1 MAKYKVGLTTF
12 TPLDETKITE
22 GLHTLEDDLLT
33 EELFE
38 NALTIGQNK
47 ENILPLKDLDKRKI
61 AYVKFGNDSGWTFY
75 SSLRKYA
82 EVHSYRTSKRNST
95 LQRNREFRYDYHR
108 FAQTR
113 QNSLGRL

>member
-38 NALTIGQNK
+38 NALTIGAKQGK
-47 ENILPLKDLDKRKI
+47 YTPL
-61 AYVKFGNDSGWTFY
+61 
-75 SSLRKYA
+75 
-82 EVHSYRTSKRNST
+82 
-95 LQRNREFRYDYHR
+95 
-108 FAQTR
+108 
-113 QNSLGRL
+113 